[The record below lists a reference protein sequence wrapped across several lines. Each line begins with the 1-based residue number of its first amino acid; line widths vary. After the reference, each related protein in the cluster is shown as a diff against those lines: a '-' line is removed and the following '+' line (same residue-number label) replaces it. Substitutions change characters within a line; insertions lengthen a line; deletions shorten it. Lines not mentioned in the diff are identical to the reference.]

1 MNAHLSEK
9 MFPLELTEQERQDLV
24 TFLEEA
30 LTGTVTEVE
39 VPRLP
44 WASPWL
50 ATRSPGPPARLRA
63 GCGS

>member
-24 TFLEEA
+24 NFLEEA

-44 WASPWL
+44 
-50 ATRSPGPPARLRA
+50 
-63 GCGS
+63 